1 MEMSRRKQEGFTLV
15 ELVLAIAIMGI
26 VFVAVFTGIATFF
39 QVSASQRS
47 NADVDAVMRQY
58 VEQVSSTQTAYAACP
73 AAYTSVTLPPPS
85 GSSSYSLSTTI
96 QYWTGDK
103 AATFDSSCSTYNT
116 NGVQQIT
123 ATITHTLGTKS
134 QQATVKFTK

>member
-47 NADVDAVMRQY
+47 NADVDAVVRQY
-58 VEQVSSTQTAYAACP
+58 VERVSSTQTAYATACP
-73 AAYTSVTLPPPS
+73 ASYTSVTLPPPS

-103 AATFDSSCSTYNT
+103 ASTFDSSCS
-116 NGVQQIT
+116 
-123 ATITHTLGTKS
+123 
-134 QQATVKFTK
+134 